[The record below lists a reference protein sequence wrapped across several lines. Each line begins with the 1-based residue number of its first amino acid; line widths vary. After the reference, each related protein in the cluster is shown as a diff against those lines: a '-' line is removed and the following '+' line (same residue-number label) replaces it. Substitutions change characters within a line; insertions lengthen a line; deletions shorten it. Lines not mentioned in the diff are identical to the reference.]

1 MGATKRPARQSR
13 CGTDEHLDSSE
24 DSSFLALPFMVGSA
38 DLRFMPA
45 ADEGD
50 ALFTDAPPSAMR
62 VVSLAG

>member
-1 MGATKRPARQSR
+1 
-13 CGTDEHLDSSE
+13 
-24 DSSFLALPFMVGSA
+24 LALPFMVGSA
-38 DLRFMPA
+38 DLRFIPA